1 MDTFYSWLENHVAIC
16 TWVVASCSLLTF
28 VLSFIFK
35 KKKRLQYEEL
45 SKYEFIEKFIYEK
58 RINDKFYVLFKNSNH
73 PSEKNSIPQPHRR
86 KARQESQYNQTVLSP
101 ESQDAMPETHTTS
114 LPHLLPYTP

>member
-35 KKKRLQYEEL
+35 K
-45 SKYEFIEKFIYEK
+45 
-58 RINDKFYVLFKNSNH
+58 
-73 PSEKNSIPQPHRR
+73 RR
-86 KARQESQYNQTVLSP
+86 KIALIRRTYQMFGGLQ
-101 ESQDAMPETHTTS
+101 
-114 LPHLLPYTP
+114 